1 MQAATNKVPITDILF
16 DLGRVLVP
24 IDWNMAYTRLAPY
37 LPDRLRLLMET
48 DREAFQNLF
57 LDSATELEM
66 GRLGFDRFHQIV
78 THVLETRISLEE
90 FHHIWCDIF
99 RLDTRMVRLGR
110 SLSRTYGTWL
120 VSNTSEAHYQWIVT
134 KFPEILF
141 YRDAALS
148 YKLGVMKP
156 AAEYYQKALSLFRLN
171 PASCVFID
179 DLSENV
185 EGAVQAGMIGIV
197 YKGTDQLL
205 EELHNTGIA
214 VSDLTE

>member
-1 MQAATNKVPITDILF
+1 MQAKTNKVPITDILF

-24 IDWNMAYTRLAPY
+24 IDWNLAYTRLASH

-57 LDSATELEM
+57 LDSAIELEM
-66 GRLGFDRFHQIV
+66 GRLEFGRFHKIV
-78 THVLETRISLEE
+78 THALETRISLEE

-99 RLDTRMVRLGR
+99 RLDTRMVRLGQ

-134 KFPEILF
+134 KFPEIVF

-148 YKLGVMKP
+148 YRLGVMKP
-156 AAEYYQKALSLFRLN
+156 AAEYYRKALFGVN

-185 EGAVQAGMIGIV
+185 EGAVRAGMIGIV
-197 YKGTDQLL
+197 YEGTDQLL
-205 EELHNTGIA
+205 EKLHKIGVA

>member
-1 MQAATNKVPITDILF
+1 
-16 DLGRVLVP
+16 
-24 IDWNMAYTRLAPY
+24 
-37 LPDRLRLLMET
+37 MET

-57 LDSATELEM
+57 LDSAVELEM
-66 GRLGFDRFHQIV
+66 GRLEFDRFHEIM
-78 THVLETRISLEE
+78 THLLETRISLDE

-99 RLDTRMVRLGR
+99 RLDARMVRLGC

-148 YKLGVMKP
+148 YRLGVMKP
-156 AAEYYQKALSLFRLN
+156 AAEYYRKALSLFGLN

-185 EGAVQAGMIGIV
+185 EGAVRAGMIGIV
-197 YKGTDQLL
+197 YEGTDRLL
-205 EELHNTGIA
+205 EELHNIGVA
-214 VSDLTE
+214 MSDLTE